1 MERIRRYLLLFLV
14 TGFFDSVFGQSES
27 KYEIAFQ
34 PVYGKS
40 ILHLGETF
48 YRLNNRDSF
57 QIQALKFYISA
68 IEFLKDGKIVWKEES
83 SFHLMD
89 AENVQQMKL
98 LLNTPADVHFTEV
111 KFNIGIDSLTNVSG
125 AMGGDLDPTKGMY
138 WSWQSGYINFKMEGK
153 SNLCDTRNHEFQFHI
168 GGYEYS
174 FNTLQTLRFKVS
186 NENKLNILIAVDE
199 ILKAINLTNQNHIVS
214 PSLEAVTI
222 SNIFSQAFILQGK

>member
-1 MERIRRYLLLFLV
+1 V
-14 TGFFDSVFGQSES
+14 AGFFDSVFGQSES
-27 KYEIAFQ
+27 NYEIAFQ

-68 IEFLKDGKIVWKEES
+68 IEFLKDAKIVWKEES

-89 AENVQQMKL
+89 AENVQQVKL
-98 LLNTPADVHFTEV
+98 LLKIPPSVHFTDVE
-111 KFNIGIDSLTNVSG
+111 FNIGIDSLTNVSG

-138 WSWQSGYINFKMEGK
+138 WTWQSGYINFKIEGK

-168 GGYEYS
+168 GGYEYP
-174 FNTLQTLRFKVS
+174 FNALQTLHFKVS
-186 NENKLNILIAVDE
+186 NENQLNILIAVDE
-199 ILKAINLTNQNHIVS
+199 ILKAINLTNQNHIMS